1 MAKGKYEKWLETDN
15 LILLEAWARD
25 GLTQEQIAKNMGI
38 SLSTFKEWRNKHPAI
53 SAALKKGKELADYI
67 MENALYKR
75 GTGYTVTLRKPMKV
89 REIEYDN
96 GKKVKEKEEIVYAE
110 EEVHIPPDTTA
121 QIFWLKNRKP
131 EVWRD
136 RREAPPSN
144 EDAEDD
150 GFLEA
155 LKEQVPD
162 TFKDAAIVEIISEKE
177 LEDKTDEGKE
187 PQFGS

>member
-1 MAKGKYEKWLETDN
+1 MAKGKYEKWLEADN

-25 GLTQEQIAKNMGI
+25 GLTQEQIARNMGI

-67 MENALYKR
+67 MENALYRR
-75 GTGYTVTLRKPMKV
+75 GTGYTVKLRKPMKV

-136 RREAPPSN
+136 KRDVQPTSG

-150 GFLEA
+150 GFIDA
-155 LKEQVPD
+155 LKEQAPEI
-162 TFKDAAIVEIISEKE
+162 FKNTGIVETISEKE
-177 LEDKTDEGKE
+177 LEKNADEEKE
-187 PQFGS
+187 Q